1 MSQRS
6 AIESYAPFG
15 RMRRPAAPMQTLPV
29 KQYRIV
35 DDWTHQLLATRIEF
49 DDAIEE
55 LARLRGVH
63 RTNEITL
70 LAEVEVKG

>member
-1 MSQRS
+1 
-6 AIESYAPFG
+6 
-15 RMRRPAAPMQTLPV
+15 MQTLPV

-35 DDWTHQLLATRIEF
+35 DDWTHKLLATRVEF

-70 LAEVEVKG
+70 LAEVEVKE